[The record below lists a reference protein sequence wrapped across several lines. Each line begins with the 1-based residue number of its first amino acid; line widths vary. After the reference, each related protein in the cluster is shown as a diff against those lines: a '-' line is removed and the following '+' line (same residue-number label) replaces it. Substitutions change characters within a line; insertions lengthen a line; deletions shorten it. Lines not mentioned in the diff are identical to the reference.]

1 MTMIIDLSRDLM
13 EEILSRVP
21 ITSLPAVRSACKGWN
36 GLSKDKSFTKKYSSD
51 KAAKEFLLI
60 MFYDSRVSL
69 IGVNLHEMFNH
80 EELFDTSCCI
90 KKIGNLPNQVVISEV
105 FECDG
110 LLLCVTKGM
119 PRLVAWNPYLGQ
131 VRWILARRKFHIL
144 DKFAIGYD
152 NSNRNSNVYK
162 ILWFWFRY
170 EHITN
175 KRITD
180 CEIYRF
186 KSNSWKVLDVFPSDC
201 DIESHQCSVS
211 LKGNTYFVARQ
222 SFGEK
227 KYGLVCFDFTRE
239 RFGPHLHLPF
249 DYGVKDIVT
258 LSSVREEQLAVL
270 LKRSRDTYEMEI
282 WITTNIEPNT
292 VSWRKFLAVKDESI
306 LNPIRYIA
314 LERCS
319 FFVIDEERKAVVV
332 CVKDKEKRTTNVAY
346 VIRED
351 GCYKEML
358 LGQSNHLPLMCSY
371 VPSSVQ
377 IHHKGPV
384 PAGGKRKKLEY

>member
-1 MTMIIDLSRDLM
+1 MTMIIDLSRDLI

-36 GLSKDKSFTKKYSSD
+36 GLSKDKSFTKRYPSD

-69 IGVNLHEMFNH
+69 IGVNLHGIFNH
-80 EELFDTSCCI
+80 EDTCCI
-90 KKIGNLPNQVVISEV
+90 KKIGKLPNQVEISEV

-110 LLLCVTKGM
+110 VTKFM

-152 NSNRNSNVYK
+152 NSNSNSHK

-170 EHITN
+170 EQITN
-175 KRITD
+175 NRIND
-180 CEIYRF
+180 CEIYSF
-186 KSNSWKVLDVFPSDC
+186 KSNSWRALDVFNDC
-201 DIESHQCSVS
+201 DIESHQRSVS

-249 DYGVKDIVT
+249 DDYAFNDIVT

-270 LKRSRDTYEMEI
+270 LKRRYTYELEI
-282 WITTNIEPNT
+282 WITTKIEPNT

-306 LNPIRYIA
+306 LNPISNIA

-332 CVKDKEKRTTNVAY
+332 CVRDKEKRNKNVAY

-351 GCYKEML
+351 GCYKEMV
-358 LGQSNHLPLMCSY
+358 LGESNHPPLMCSY

-377 IHHKGPV
+377 IHKGPV
-384 PAGGKRKKLEY
+384 PAGGKRKR

>member
-1 MTMIIDLSRDLM
+1 MTMIMDLSRDLI

-21 ITSLPAVRSACKGWN
+21 ITSLPAVRSACKRWN
-36 GLSKDKSFTKKYSSD
+36 GLSKDKSFTKKYSDD

-69 IGVNLHEMFNH
+69 IGVNLHEIFNH
-80 EELFDTSCCI
+80 EDLFDTSCI
-90 KKIGNLPNQVVISEV
+90 KKIGNLLNQVEMSEV
-105 FECDG
+105 FQCDG
-110 LLLCVTKGM
+110 LLLCVTKVM

-131 VRWILARRKFHIL
+131 VRWVLARRKFHIL

-152 NSNRNSNVYK
+152 NSNNVYK

-170 EHITN
+170 EHITSN
-175 KRITD
+175 RITD
-180 CEIYRF
+180 CEIYNF
-186 KSNSWKVLDVFPSDC
+186 KSNSWRVLDVFPSDC
-201 DIESHQCSVS
+201 DIESHQRSVS

-249 DYGVKDIVT
+249 DYVFKDTVT

-306 LNPIRYIA
+306 LNPIRYIG

-319 FFVIDEERKAVVV
+319 FFFIDEEKKAVVV
-332 CVKDKEKRTTNVAY
+332 FVRDKEKRNKNVAY

-351 GCYKEML
+351 GCSKEMV
-358 LGQSNHLPLMCSY
+358 LGESNHPPLMCSY

-377 IHHKGPV
+377 IHKGPV
-384 PAGGKRKKLEY
+384 RAGSKRKR

>member
-1 MTMIIDLSRDLM
+1 MTMIIDLSRDLI

-36 GLSKDKSFTKKYSSD
+36 GLSKDKSFTKRYPSD

-69 IGVNLHEMFNH
+69 IGVNLHGIFNH
-80 EELFDTSCCI
+80 EDTCCI
-90 KKIGNLPNQVVISEV
+90 KKIGKLPNQVEISEV

-110 LLLCVTKGM
+110 VTKFM

-131 VRWILARRKFHIL
+131 V
-144 DKFAIGYD
+144 
-152 NSNRNSNVYK
+152 S
-162 ILWFWFRY
+162 
-170 EHITN
+170 
-175 KRITD
+175 
-180 CEIYRF
+180 F
-186 KSNSWKVLDVFPSDC
+186 KSNSWRALDVFNDC
-201 DIESHQCSVS
+201 DIESHQRSVS

-249 DYGVKDIVT
+249 DDYAFNDIVT

-270 LKRSRDTYEMEI
+270 LKRRYTYELEI
-282 WITTNIEPNT
+282 WITTKIEPNT

-306 LNPIRYIA
+306 LNPISNIA

-332 CVKDKEKRTTNVAY
+332 CVRDKEKRNKNVAY

-351 GCYKEML
+351 GCYKEMV
-358 LGQSNHLPLMCSY
+358 LGESNHPPLMCSY

-377 IHHKGPV
+377 IHKGPV
-384 PAGGKRKKLEY
+384 PAGGKRKR